1 MNESRSKTLYERAKK
16 VIPGGVNSPVRAYK
30 PYPFFTARAQ
40 GSRLYDEDGNNYLD
54 YSLAYGPMILGHA
67 HPEVN
72 EAVKEQLRDGTMYG
86 TPTEAEVEMAEIVSA
101 AYPSIDK
108 LRPVSYTH
116 LTLPTILLV

>member
-1 MNESRSKTLYERAKK
+1 MSESRSKSLFERAKR

-40 GSRLYDEDGNNYLD
+40 GSRLYDEDGKSYLD

-67 HPEVN
+67 HPEIN
-72 EAVKEQLRDGTMYG
+72 KAVEEQLSDGTMYG
-86 TPTEAEVEMAEIVSA
+86 TPTEAEVEIAELIAS

-108 LRPVSYTH
+108 LRLVNLSNHPH
-116 LTLPTILLV
+116 LG